1 MLINGEEHNDLC
13 VGIDLGTTNSVL
25 ATVNIRPNGNIVSKV
40 VDLDRAVDMYNAG
53 AGAKFM
59 LKKSPIL
66 PSCVYYNDEKNYQP
80 IVGDFAKGRY
90 PLRPYL
96 VAKSIKSQMGNEFVE
111 GLSSNIHDKTP
122 AQVSSRILEH
132 MLRNA
137 AKIYH
142 LEKIDDAVITVP
154 ANFDFIMRQATL
166 KAAELAG
173 IKIRKED
180 GSPRQILLSE
190 PRAVIY
196 DFINQVRNGEIAD
209 QILDLSSKKNVMV
222 FDLGGGTLDITLH
235 EISRRE
241 DAPEILNVKDIATN
255 RYTLLGGDDFD
266 LCLAK
271 VMFQNYINQYAAH
284 ADIVKKIRNEEKGVM
299 SQLINYAEN
308 LKLEV
313 SAQKSDAFGGD
324 NSGWWEDED
333 EDFPVGGNIGTTG
346 YAYSDNFTVAQL
358 EDIWRDFM
366 GEELNFDD
374 YKNLNAVT
382 EKFGKQK
389 NVILPILDVLNKAAQ
404 KLGSD
409 IKVDAVIMNG
419 GMSRFYMVINRLKK
433 FFGFDPIVAL
443 DPDQAVARGAAVYHY
458 FIHKYDKELA
468 NELQNELP
476 ADKSVRLPSPPPL
489 SYSKQN
495 TRPSF
500 LTHRTFSSNR
510 HITAADRSIGVVF
523 GSNILNESFYLVT
536 FGGNY
541 EEIIPA
547 GKELPYTSNRFTGF
561 RLPPGKNVISLPI
574 ARCEA
579 DGSYRIIAKGN
590 IEFPERYSRS
600 TGDTFVTFS
609 IFMDED
615 KIIRIDAA
623 TCRDER
629 GLELMDHGTATISIA
644 TGIEKGVKTKLIARF
659 GGKVN
664 PRSQL
669 NTIRSLCQ
677 NVDDAFRRK
686 NKDANV
692 KFSATLKLN
701 VNTIISATN
710 HREFAEPLLQMLDDV
725 KKTREESFKL
735 RCVIIARKIGANW
748 TVQQKRRLARIC
760 LFLLDEE
767 LYNPGINLGRPQGLK
782 MNTKIQAVYALSM
795 CGDENDISLLV
806 NLHNNEKF
814 RMANLFTHAITKT
827 EVDWIYQEFKKDCA
841 KVLSGSATSAI
852 QISAH
857 ALGVAFKVDGRPTN
871 SSIKRETIINDLCNV
886 IRSRNLN
893 NVEISVCILAIGM
906 ICDRRAVNTLAQSA
920 FDDAE
925 KLFRDL
931 NNIYDENFSE
941 LFAKAQDVAQKMIQG
956 GELSAEEEESLLMKW
971 GI

>member
-1 MLINGEEHNDLC
+1 MIINGEEHNDLC

-25 ATVNIRPNGNIVSKV
+25 ATLNIRPNGNIVSKV
-40 VDLDRAVDMYNAG
+40 VDLDRAVDMFNAG
-53 AGAKFM
+53 QGAKFT

-96 VAKSIKSQMGNEFVE
+96 VAKSIKSQMGKEFAE
-111 GLSSNIHDKTP
+111 GLSSNVPDKTP
-122 AQVSSRILEH
+122 AQVSARILEH

-173 IKIRKED
+173 IKIRKAD

-196 DFINQVRNGEIAD
+196 DFINQVRNGEIAA

-241 DAPEILNVKDIATN
+241 DAPEILKVQDIATN

-271 VMFQNYINQYAAH
+271 VMFDHYLNQYGTH
-284 ADIVKKIRNEEKGVM
+284 ADIVKKIRVEEKSVM
-299 SQLINYAEN
+299 SQLLVHAEN

-324 NSGWWEDED
+324 NSGWWEEE

-346 YAYSDNFTVAQL
+346 YAYSDSFTAAQL
-358 EDIWRDFM
+358 EEIWREFM

-374 YKNLNAVT
+374 YKNLAAVT

-389 NVILPILDVLNKAAQ
+389 NIILPILDVLNKASS
-404 KLGSD
+404 KLGNENV
-409 IKVDAVIMNG
+409 KVDAVIMNG

-433 FFGFDPIVAL
+433 FFGFEPIVAL

-458 FIHKYDKELA
+458 FLHKYDKELA
-468 NELQNELP
+468 DEVKNELP
-476 ADKSVRLPSPPPL
+476 EESAPIQTPQKIIPAKR
-489 SYSKQN
+489 N
-495 TRPSF
+495 
-500 LTHRTFSSNR
+500 
-510 HITAADRSIGVVF
+510 ITNADRSIGVVF

-547 GKELPYTSNRFTGF
+547 GKELPYTSERFTGF
-561 RLPPGKNVISLPI
+561 RLPPGKNVISVPI

-579 DGSYRIIAKGN
+579 DGSYKIIAKGN
-590 IEFPERYSRS
+590 IEFPEKYSRMK
-600 TGDTFVTFS
+600 TDTFVTFS

-615 KIIRIDAA
+615 KIIRMDAA

-629 GLELMDHGTATISIA
+629 GLELMDYGTTTISIA
-644 TGIEKGVKTKLIARF
+644 TGIEKGPKSKLIAKF
-659 GGKVN
+659 GGRVN
-664 PRSQL
+664 AKTQL
-669 NTIRSLCQ
+669 NTIRSLCR
-677 NVDDAFRRK
+677 NVDDAFRKR
-686 NKDANV
+686 NKDDNV
-692 KFSATLKLN
+692 KFSAMLKLN
-701 VNTIISATN
+701 VNTILAASN
-710 HREFAEPLLQMLDDV
+710 HKEFAEPLLQMLDDA
-725 KKTREESFKL
+725 KNSREESFKL
-735 RCVIIARKIGANW
+735 RCVIIARKIGGEW
-748 TVQQKRRLARIC
+748 TAQQKRRLARLC
-760 LFLLDEE
+760 LYQLDEE
-767 LYNPGINLGRPQGLK
+767 LYNPGINLGRPGGLK
-782 MNTKIQAVYALSM
+782 MNTKIQCVYTLSM
-795 CGDENDISLLV
+795 CGSEDDIAQLV

-814 RMANLFTHAITKT
+814 RMANLYTHAITKT
-827 EVDWIYQEFKKDCA
+827 EVDWIYSEFRKDCA
-841 KVLSGSATSAI
+841 KVLAGMTSGI

-857 ALGVAFKVDGRPTN
+857 ALGVACKIDGRPIN
-871 SSIKRETIINDLCNV
+871 YAIRREQVISDLCKV

-893 NVEISVCILAIGM
+893 NVEISVCLLAMGM
-906 ICDRRAVNTLAQSA
+906 ICDRRAVNNLDSKSFAE
-920 FDDAE
+920 AE
-925 KLFRDL
+925 KLLQDL
-931 NNIYDENFSE
+931 NQIYDCNFIE
-941 LFAKAQDVAQKMIQG
+941 LFAKSQEVAQKMIEG
-956 GELSAEEEESLLMKW
+956 SVLTPEEEESLLMKW
-971 GI
+971 AT

>member
-53 AGAKFM
+53 SGAKFT

-96 VAKSIKSQMGNEFVE
+96 VAKSIKSRMGNEFAE
-111 GLSSNIHDKTP
+111 GLSSNIPDKTP

-142 LEKIDDAVITVP
+142 VERIDDAVITVP

-173 IKIRKED
+173 IKIRKGD

-241 DAPEILNVKDIATN
+241 DAPEILKVQDIATN

-271 VMFQNYINQYAAH
+271 VMFQHYLNQYAAH
-284 ADIVKKIRNEEKGVM
+284 ADIVQKIRNEERGVM
-299 SQLINYAEN
+299 SQLVNYAEN

-324 NSGWWEDED
+324 NSGWWDEE

-346 YAYSDNFTVAQL
+346 YAYSDNFTANQL

-366 GEELNFDD
+366 GEELQFDD

-382 EKFGKQK
+382 EKFGNRK
-389 NVILPILDVLNKAAQ
+389 NIILPILDVLNKASA
-404 KLGSD
+404 KLLTD
-409 IKVDAVIMNG
+409 NVKVDAVIMNG

-433 FFGFDPIVAL
+433 FFGFEPIVAL

-458 FIHKYDKELA
+458 FLHKYDKELA
-468 NELQNELP
+468 DELKNELP
-476 ADKSVRLPSPPPL
+476 IET
-489 SYSKQN
+489 QFQ
-495 TRPSF
+495 RPQKIFSRQKF
-500 LTHRTFSSNR
+500 TPRRNLSSNR
-510 HITAADRSIGVVF
+510 QITAADRSIGVVF

-561 RLPPGKNVISLPI
+561 RLPPGKNVIGVPI
-574 ARCEA
+574 ARAEA
-579 DGSYRIIAKGN
+579 DGTYKIIAKGN
-590 IEFPERYSRS
+590 IEFPERYSRMKE
-600 TGDTFVTFS
+600 DIFVTFS

-615 KIIRIDAA
+615 KIIRMDAA

-629 GLELMDHGTATISIA
+629 GLELMDHGTTEISIA
-644 TGIEKGVKTKLIARF
+644 TGVEKGPKSKLITRF

-664 PRSQL
+664 PRTQL

-686 NKDANV
+686 NKEANV

-701 VNTIISATN
+701 VNTIISAAN
-710 HREFAEPLLQMLDDV
+710 HKEFAEPLLQMLDDV
-725 KKTREESFKL
+725 KNSREESFKL
-735 RCVIIARKIGANW
+735 RCVIIARKIGAEW
-748 TVQQKRRLARIC
+748 TPQQKRRLARLC
-760 LFLLDEE
+760 LYQLDEE
-767 LYNPGINLGRPQGLK
+767 LYNPGVSLGRGLK
-782 MNTKIQAVYALSM
+782 MNTKIQSVYTLSM
-795 CGDENDISLLV
+795 CGSEEDIALLV
-806 NLHNNEKF
+806 NLHNNVRF
-814 RMANLFTHAITKT
+814 RMANLYTHAVTKT
-827 EVDWIYQEFKKDCA
+827 EVDWIYYEFKQDCA
-841 KVLSGSATSAI
+841 KVLAGAPTSAI

-857 ALGVAFKVDGRPTN
+857 ALGVAFKLDGRPTH
-871 SSIKRETIINDLCNV
+871 STIRREQIVSDLCRV
-886 IRSRNLN
+886 IRSQNLN
-893 NVEISVCILAIGM
+893 NVEISVCILALGM
-906 ICDRRAVNTLAQSA
+906 ICDRRAVNSLAQSS

-925 KLFRDL
+925 KLFADL
-931 NNIYDENFSE
+931 NRIYDENFIE
-941 LFAKAQDVAQKMIQG
+941 LFAKAQSVAQKMIQG
-956 GELSAEEEESLLMKW
+956 GTLSPEEEESLLMKW
-971 GI
+971 AT